1 MTLGELSESD
11 DDAPVDAAAAAKAA
25 KKIAKAAKKAAAKK
39 AAAAVPTIGSQ
50 TIHLPRALSS
60 PTKPRP
66 PADVDDKAFGFLSA
80 TSTAA
85 EKARL
90 AIARA
95 GRASASASGK
105 GAGAIK
111 KGARTASSAGAGGTS
126 TIARLV
132 EEKRA
137 EEARKRKL
145 ATQTKKLDAQVAEE
159 CANRD
164 RERAMAMA
172 SLVADREVRAMHAV
186 TDRVREMERDANE
199 QLEDGESGGID
210 ETPYPSDVVR
220 ALSDDAFVLSADDD
234 DVGEEEDD
242 AYHAGEDGDDDV
254 PSDLRQF
261 ADAAEAG
268 AASRGDLREAANE
281 TARKEALREVL
292 TGGWLARAF
301 ISRTDAAAA
310 ATTTT
315 EGETET
321 AAACAA
327 DTARWLWAAATDVAA
342 SRAIVLGARDA
353 LLAASGHEP
362 LYSSTCG
369 VARRRR
375 GVGVLRPA
383 PRVSWAPT
391 AKEVL
396 RALAANGVVAA
407 AAKSNGGAKKKSA
420 GRGSKRGGDG
430 NGNAKAAAAAS
441 ENSGRAAFP
450 LSGRGVEDQRE
461 VVALTTP
468 APGALRPQIF
478 AVVQLTTAWCDVA
491 PDDGGCATDAD
502 AASDLLAVLASLH
515 RDPRAGAC
523 YAAIDAAS
531 TALVSAFSGG
541 VRAGDSLCLGSAK
554 ARARENARATRW
566 REFADAAAPKL
577 ARTGPTHAS
586 RLAAI
591 RWLPWRTRREQ
602 ELQDVAA
609 LRALE
614 DVVPHVLREAGGGG
628 AAAASSDDDDDSGDE
643 IAVAAANPPAKRAK
657 TAGGDRELNLGEL
670 QAAAVRV
677 LSPVVVG
684 AETSADAAWA
694 LWTAIHLC
702 DTALHSGAASGGGAG
717 GGAPHTPGKQ
727 AAEAS
732 SLSEAVVRFM
742 GFLKTTKASIPRGNK
757 TALAAAKNLAVAVMT
772 RHQRAQQLRETK
784 HELARED
791 EDDEDDEGEEE
802 EEEALTQVPRLTQA
816 ENTSSSSEL

>member
-315 EGETET
+315 D
-321 AAACAA
+321 A
-327 DTARWLWAAATDVAA
+327 DGIDDLVDRQ
-342 SRAIVLGARDA
+342 SK
-353 LLAASGHEP
+353 LLAMMGLEKKDSVGSSIGKQRAS
-362 LYSSTCG
+362 S
-369 VARRRR
+369 
-375 GVGVLRPA
+375 
-383 PRVSWAPT
+383 
-391 AKEVL
+391 
-396 RALAANGVVAA
+396 
-407 AAKSNGGAKKKSA
+407 
-420 GRGSKRGGDG
+420 
-430 NGNAKAAAAAS
+430 
-441 ENSGRAAFP
+441 
-450 LSGRGVEDQRE
+450 
-461 VVALTTP
+461 
-468 APGALRPQIF
+468 
-478 AVVQLTTAWCDVA
+478 
-491 PDDGGCATDAD
+491 
-502 AASDLLAVLASLH
+502 
-515 RDPRAGAC
+515 
-523 YAAIDAAS
+523 
-531 TALVSAFSGG
+531 
-541 VRAGDSLCLGSAK
+541 
-554 ARARENARATRW
+554 
-566 REFADAAAPKL
+566 
-577 ARTGPTHAS
+577 
-586 RLAAI
+586 
-591 RWLPWRTRREQ
+591 
-602 ELQDVAA
+602 
-609 LRALE
+609 
-614 DVVPHVLREAGGGG
+614 
-628 AAAASSDDDDDSGDE
+628 AASSKATSVSGNNAETDSFANDSDDESWAEDDKPVPSEEPESKERTEVEHAYSHADLKKLNVGCD
-643 IAVAAANPPAKRAK
+643 AVPAGVDVTMFEEADLRKVEQAKREAAEKKKKEKAEKEAAEKEKKEKAK
-657 TAGGDRELNLGEL
+657 AEKEAAEKEKKEKASADKAAKESARERVAKSKSTDTLDDAPALGGALGLGFLGINNSSSSLASQGESTKEGEKKDESGT
-670 QAAAVRV
+670 QAAKGMSVK
-677 LSPVVVG
+677 
-684 AETSADAAWA
+684 D
-694 LWTAIHLC
+694 
-702 DTALHSGAASGGGAG
+702 
-717 GGAPHTPGKQ
+717 
-727 AAEAS
+727 
-732 SLSEAVVRFM
+732 
-742 GFLKTTKASIPRGNK
+742 
-757 TALAAAKNLAVAVMT
+757 LAAALMAE
-772 RHQRAQQLRETK
+772 LRG
-784 HELARED
+784 LED
-791 EDDEDDEGEEE
+791 RVEVLGEEE
-802 EEEALTQVPRLTQA
+802 SAMVALKLGAALEAVRQEPFK
-816 ENTSSSSEL
+816 SI

>member
-39 AAAAVPTIGSQ
+39 AAAAVPTIGSH

-111 KGARTASSAGAGGTS
+111 KGARTASSAGAGWTS

-342 SRAIVLGARDA
+342 
-353 LLAASGHEP
+353 
-362 LYSSTCG
+362 
-369 VARRRR
+369 
-375 GVGVLRPA
+375 
-383 PRVSWAPT
+383 
-391 AKEVL
+391 
-396 RALAANGVVAA
+396 
-407 AAKSNGGAKKKSA
+407 
-420 GRGSKRGGDG
+420 
-430 NGNAKAAAAAS
+430 
-441 ENSGRAAFP
+441 
-450 LSGRGVEDQRE
+450 
-461 VVALTTP
+461 
-468 APGALRPQIF
+468 
-478 AVVQLTTAWCDVA
+478 
-491 PDDGGCATDAD
+491 
-502 AASDLLAVLASLH
+502 
-515 RDPRAGAC
+515 
-523 YAAIDAAS
+523 
-531 TALVSAFSGG
+531 
-541 VRAGDSLCLGSAK
+541 
-554 ARARENARATRW
+554 
-566 REFADAAAPKL
+566 
-577 ARTGPTHAS
+577 
-586 RLAAI
+586 
-591 RWLPWRTRREQ
+591 
-602 ELQDVAA
+602 
-609 LRALE
+609 
-614 DVVPHVLREAGGGG
+614 
-628 AAAASSDDDDDSGDE
+628 
-643 IAVAAANPPAKRAK
+643 
-657 TAGGDRELNLGEL
+657 
-670 QAAAVRV
+670 
-677 LSPVVVG
+677 
-684 AETSADAAWA
+684 
-694 LWTAIHLC
+694 
-702 DTALHSGAASGGGAG
+702 
-717 GGAPHTPGKQ
+717 
-727 AAEAS
+727 
-732 SLSEAVVRFM
+732 
-742 GFLKTTKASIPRGNK
+742 
-757 TALAAAKNLAVAVMT
+757 
-772 RHQRAQQLRETK
+772 
-784 HELARED
+784 
-791 EDDEDDEGEEE
+791 
-802 EEEALTQVPRLTQA
+802 
-816 ENTSSSSEL
+816 